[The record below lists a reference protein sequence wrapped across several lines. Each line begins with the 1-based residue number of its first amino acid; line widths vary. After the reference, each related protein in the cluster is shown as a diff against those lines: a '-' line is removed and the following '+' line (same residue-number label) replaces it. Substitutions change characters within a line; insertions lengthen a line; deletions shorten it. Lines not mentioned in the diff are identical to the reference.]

1 MALMITRIGCERA
14 LEGVLRTLE
23 KVWRVPKGTVKERG
37 IEVCG

>member
-23 KVWRVPKGTVKERG
+23 KVPKGTVKGGG